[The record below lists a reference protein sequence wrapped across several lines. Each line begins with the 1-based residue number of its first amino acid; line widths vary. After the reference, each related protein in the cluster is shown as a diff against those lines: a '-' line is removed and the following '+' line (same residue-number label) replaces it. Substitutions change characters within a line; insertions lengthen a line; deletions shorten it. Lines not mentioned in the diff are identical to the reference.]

1 MKRISA
7 LILVLSI
14 MFALCGCGS
23 RALTDAEKEAIYEE
37 IKQQKEVA
45 SASEQEYDI
54 IVEDC
59 AFAWEAS
66 NYIAIKPRVHNCTEN
81 DASYLSLNCE
91 LIDKAGKTIRVTTC
105 DTGGL
110 AAGANEWVGG
120 IIEIPKDEIDDLAE
134 IKFSGGNFDISKDG
148 HNFRQVVRF
157 AETSFSKEYVIG
169 E

>member
-1 MKRISA
+1 MRKAIS
-7 LILVLSI
+7 LLLVLCTVL
-14 MFALCGCGS
+14 ALCGCGS

-59 AFAWEAS
+59 AFAWETS

-110 AAGANEWVGG
+110 AAGANVNT
-120 IIEIPKDEIDDLAE
+120 P
-134 IKFSGGNFDISKDG
+134 SGMVHADRIRGAS
-148 HNFRQVVRF
+148 
-157 AETSFSKEYVIG
+157 
-169 E
+169 